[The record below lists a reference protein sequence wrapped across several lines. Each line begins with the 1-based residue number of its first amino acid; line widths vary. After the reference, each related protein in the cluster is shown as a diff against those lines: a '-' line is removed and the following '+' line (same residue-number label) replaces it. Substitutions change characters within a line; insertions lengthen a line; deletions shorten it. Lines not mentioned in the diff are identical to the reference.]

1 MGKLGT
7 KEGKEQ
13 RMQVVEQAKQMEF
26 LSSYDKKVSQ
36 ADLKDGTIVKD
47 GNVDATNGVLMKD
60 KLHVPRILSSIQIY
74 A

>member
-1 MGKLGT
+1 
-7 KEGKEQ
+7 
-13 RMQVVEQAKQMEF
+13 MQVVEQTKQMEF

-36 ADLKDGTIVKD
+36 ADLKDGTIVID
-47 GNVDATNGVLMKD
+47 GNVDAANDVLMKD